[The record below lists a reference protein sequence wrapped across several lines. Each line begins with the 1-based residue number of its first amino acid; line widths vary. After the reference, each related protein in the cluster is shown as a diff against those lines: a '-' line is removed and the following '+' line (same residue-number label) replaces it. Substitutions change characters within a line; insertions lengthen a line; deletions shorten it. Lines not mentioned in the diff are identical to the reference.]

1 MSGNPWD
8 VSGPVV
14 ATLPVPNDVI
24 ITKIIGDYTERDRKL
39 WMFLVAAV
47 WDDLESQTVHEIKVS
62 KINAVFEA
70 MGGEKNTAWIWESAS
85 RLTGT
90 RAYWKTTS
98 ADGKRLQGCRRPDE
112 RCSCNGRGAGVR
124 RVAFRDSQTA
134 WRGYKKSVPIFTT
147 PYSFYA
153 WTVWQVCGHA
163 LYAAGIRCQSENP
176 CPRCRAKPVAA
187 MAQNPRWKNGKVV

>member
-1 MSGNPWD
+1 MD

-70 MGGEKNTAWIWESAS
+70 MGGEKT
-85 RLTGT
+85 RL
-90 RAYWKTTS
+90 
-98 ADGKRLQGCRRPDE
+98 DLGKRKPSNRDAGLLENNKRGRQAVAGCRRPDE

-134 WRGYKKSVPIFTT
+134 
-147 PYSFYA
+147 
-153 WTVWQVCGHA
+153 
-163 LYAAGIRCQSENP
+163 
-176 CPRCRAKPVAA
+176 
-187 MAQNPRWKNGKVV
+187 